1 MIFISSSWSETMLV
15 GKHTIADLHK
25 IDEDL
30 FKKLAVN
37 AHSCIDKKNLARILG
52 VKFNPEHVQLRP
64 GDALLKVLIKGGKL
78 SPFDSELPDDVVL
91 EFYCYSVYSPNT
103 HVIVEKE
110 KLTMEE

>member
-15 GKHTIADLHK
+15 GKHTIADIHQ

-30 FKKLAVN
+30 FKKLAIT
-37 AHSCIDKKNLARILG
+37 AHSCIDKENLANILG
-52 VKFNPEHVQLRP
+52 VEYNPEHVQLRP

-78 SPFDSELPDDVVL
+78 SPFDNELRDDAFL
-91 EFYCYSVYSPNT
+91 EFYCYNVYSPAT

-110 KLTMEE
+110 FMED